1 MAVASGCEKKEGK
14 MKKEKVV
21 TTDEQSEKGTV
32 TSPAKRNNNPGIRL
46 VHGRIYDSFNGKTCH
61 QCRQKTR
68 DYTAGCKSMRNN
80 KPCPL
85 HLCHKCLL
93 NRYGEK
99 ADEVSLLEDWKCPKC
114 RGICNCSFCMKRR
127 GCQPTGQLVKTAK
140 ATGYSSVSDM
150 LQTNGITNIDNIKAL
165 KDTSASRKKINTSN
179 GEESIVSSEN
189 IWKENCI
196 EEAVDVNVNLSEL
209 SKNLSDKQSVGCKRK
224 EVNEKPDGGLSLKEN
239 SLRGKE
245 KSKRIKREGSTEVN
259 GKISS
264 PNEKRSENN
273 DVNDL
278 NGPNDGKKKPK
289 KLMQGQLESK
299 FDSKRGA
306 VASAEEVLSEESQD
320 SKKNKEISVDE
331 GPVKDKTI
339 ENSDPFALTLF
350 LQGTG
355 LTAVGGIDLQ
365 SEDVGNAL
373 QFLEFCAVFGKILD
387 IKKGQP
393 EAVLRDI
400 MQGRSSRRG
409 KCSLTIQ
416 FLNNLLAFLKEE
428 DEERFSAE
436 TSTEGENSW
445 YADIKMCISESPSVS
460 KTMGLDSLGNGAEE
474 FENLNPSEKL
484 KILSFIC
491 DEILETAKIRD
502 WIDDQN
508 SKFAEKA
515 KEAKGKVTSA
525 KDEEKRLKQKMQDEI
540 AQAIVSKNGAPLS
553 ISEHE
558 AIVSQIKCEAAEA
571 HASVMESKNTY
582 SKYNQ
587 RAEAVRTAPFFSNT
601 DSNVY
606 WRLNCYGDKSILLC
620 QDIGTGDTAASD
632 EKWSAFDVEQKEI
645 IEKHVNS
652 LRPVKR
658 LRAHKVLQKLPS
670 QSCEATVEDIT
681 DF

>member
-21 TTDEQSEKGTV
+21 ITDEQSKKGTV

-68 DYTAGCKSMRNN
+68 DYTAGCMVRRQTKYHFWRIGNVQN
-80 KPCPL
+80 AEAFVTAVFACVLPLVCP
-85 HLCHKCLL
+85 
-93 NRYGEK
+93 
-99 ADEVSLLEDWKCPKC
+99 
-114 RGICNCSFCMKRR
+114 KRR

-150 LQTNGITNIDNIKAL
+150 LQTNVITNIDKIKAL
-165 KDTSASRKKINTSN
+165 KDTSASWKKINTSN
-179 GEESIVSSEN
+179 DEESIVSSEN

-196 EEAVDVNVNLSEL
+196 EEVVDVNVNPSEL
-209 SKNLSDKQSVGCKRK
+209 SKNLSDKKSVGCKRK
-224 EVNEKPDGGLSLKEN
+224 EVNEKPDDGLSLKKN
-239 SLRGKE
+239 SFCGKE

-278 NGPNDGKKKPK
+278 NGPHDGKIKPK
-289 KLMQGQLESK
+289 KLMQRQLESK

-355 LTAVGGIDLQ
+355 LTTVGGIDLQ

-373 QFLEFCAVFGKILD
+373 QFLEFCAILD

-474 FENLNPSEKL
+474 FENLSPSEKL

-582 SKYNQ
+582 LKYNQ

-658 LRAHKVLQKLPS
+658 VRAHKVLQKLPS